1 MARLRYSEL
10 VAKEKKIVTKGCNGV
25 YQKQED
31 KSKLEKYVSL
41 LNLSRIISIQG
52 KDSASILIVSF
63 NFL

>member
-10 VAKEKKIVTKGCNGV
+10 EAKKKLDTKGCNGIC
-25 YQKQED
+25 QKPED
-31 KSKLEKYVSL
+31 KSKLEKYFSL